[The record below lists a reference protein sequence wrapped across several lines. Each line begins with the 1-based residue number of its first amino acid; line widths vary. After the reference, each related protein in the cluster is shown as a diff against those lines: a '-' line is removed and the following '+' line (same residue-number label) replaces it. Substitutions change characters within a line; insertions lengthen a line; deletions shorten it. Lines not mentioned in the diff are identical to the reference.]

1 VLTEQSYLEPNA
13 RWLRPTPVGDPEE
26 WWRLI
31 RDQDGVATRAQALVQ
46 GMTDEVIEANFAAH
60 RWLPMFRGVFAVT
73 TGEPTPEMWRRAA
86 LLFVRGAA
94 VLSHETAAAV
104 LGLPGGREQGPIHV
118 TVPYGS
124 SARGC
129 EGLVVHRSRAFPY
142 IVAKNSDPPVTNR
155 AQTLIDLAVAAP
167 NVREG
172 MRVLTAGATS
182 AKVPGQRIEE
192 ALAVRRPRRYRK
204 ALLAAAKLLVEG
216 VESVLE
222 AAYANDVELAHGLPT
237 GVRQAPRI
245 VEGHRRAED
254 IEYVVPCGVLTV
266 RLDGWRTHANRRTA
280 RVDRARDNAAELE
293 NRGRLTFGYEE
304 VRETPCVV
312 ARLVA
317 IRLRQLGW
325 QGRLTPCARCA

>member
-1 VLTEQSYLEPNA
+1 M
-13 RWLRPTPVGDPEE
+13 GDPED

-31 RDQDGVATRAQALVQ
+31 REHDGVATRAQALTQ
-46 GMTDEVIEANFAAH
+46 GMTDEAIEANFAAH

-73 TGEPTPEMWRRAA
+73 TGEPTPAMWRRAA

-94 VLSHETAAAV
+94 VLSHQTAAAV
-104 LGLPGGREQGPIHV
+104 LGLPGGCEQGPIHV
-118 TVPYGS
+118 TVEYGS

-129 EGLVVHRSRAFPY
+129 DGIVVHRSRAFPY

-167 NVREG
+167 SAREG
-172 MRVLTAGATS
+172 MRVLTAGATR
-182 AKVPGQRIEE
+182 AKVPGERIEE
-192 ALAVRRPRRYRK
+192 ALTVRRPRRYRK

-222 AAYANDVELAHGLPT
+222 AAYANDVELAHGLPV
-237 GVRQAPRI
+237 GLRQAPRI

-254 IEYVVPCGVLTV
+254 IEYVMARGVLTV

-293 NRGRLTFGYEE
+293 NRARLTFGYEE
-304 VRETPCVV
+304 VNETPCTV

-317 IRLRQLGW
+317 TRLRQLGW
-325 QGRLTPCARCA
+325 RGEIQRCTSCV

>member
-1 VLTEQSYLEPNA
+1 M
-13 RWLRPTPVGDPEE
+13 GDPEE
-26 WWRLI
+26 WWRQI
-31 RDQDGVATRAQALVQ
+31 REQDGVATRAQALVQ

-73 TGEPTPEMWRRAA
+73 TGEPTPAMWRRAA
-86 LLFVRGAA
+86 LLFIRGAA

-104 LGLPGGREQGPIHV
+104 LGLPGGCETGPIHV
-118 TVPYGS
+118 TVAYGS

-129 EGLVVHRSRAFPY
+129 DGIVVHRSRAFPH
-142 IVAKNSDPPVTNR
+142 IVQKNSDPPVTNR

-167 NVREG
+167 TARDG
-172 MRVLTAGATS
+172 MRVLTAGATQ
-182 AKVPGQRIEE
+182 AHVPGERIME
-192 ALAVRRPRRYRK
+192 ALTIRRPRRYRK
-204 ALLAAAKLLVEG
+204 ALLAAAQLLVEG

-222 AAYANDVELAHGLPT
+222 AAYANSVELAHGLPV
-237 GVRQAPRI
+237 GIRQAPRI

-254 IEYVVPCGVLTV
+254 IEYCVASGVLTV

-293 NRGRLTFGYEE
+293 NRARLTFGYEE
-304 VRETPCVV
+304 VNETPCAV

-317 IRLRQLGW
+317 TRLRQLGW
-325 QGRLTPCARCA
+325 TGEFRRCPSCL